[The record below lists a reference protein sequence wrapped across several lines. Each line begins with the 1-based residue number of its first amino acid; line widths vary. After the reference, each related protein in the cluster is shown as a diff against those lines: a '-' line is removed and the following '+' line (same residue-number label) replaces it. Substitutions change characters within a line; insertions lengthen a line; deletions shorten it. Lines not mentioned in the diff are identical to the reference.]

1 MEAKRYVGID
11 VGKATMMVRILF
23 ESDGKI
29 RVIKW
34 SGKTDDVGRGWLMKL
49 LAPNDIVGIEAG
61 EPAFTI
67 AREIEAVVGARVL
80 ALNPGRLAIIY
91 KSTKKTD
98 AEDALKL
105 ARLVM
110 RFTPEELPVVKIPS
124 GEELIDRALV
134 SEDGFLK
141 ETRTKLV
148 CRLHSVY
155 LRAGITTLG
164 RQNLKTPEKRREAMG
179 MLAGQAGH
187 LLKEA
192 QRLEVL
198 IHEIETQLEGLEE
211 EMKARLAENELA
223 PYLLS
228 VAGAGPAMAMAVI
241 AHLGDGTRFASAS
254 QVSNYVGFVPRID
267 FSGKSMRFGR
277 ITKQGCSA
285 IRRVAVQAA
294 WGLVRSKNGGPLKEK
309 YAELRERRG
318 KKIAIVA
325 IARKLV
331 ELLWTLMVKKEFY
344 KYISE
349 KDLKLKYRS
358 YKMEYKGSV
367 A

>member
-1 MEAKRYVGID
+1 MEAKRHVGID

-23 ESDGKI
+23 ESDEKVK
-29 RVIKW
+29 VIKW
-34 SGKTDDVGRGWLMKL
+34 SGKTDGAGRAWLMKL
-49 LAPNDIVGIEAG
+49 LTPNDIVGIEAG

-67 AREIEAVVGARVL
+67 AREIQAVVGARVL
-80 ALNPGRLAIIY
+80 ALNPGRLAVIY

-110 RFTPEELPVVKIPS
+110 RFTPEELPVVNIPS

-141 ETRTKLV
+141 ATRTQLV

-155 LRAGITTLG
+155 LRAGITMLG
-164 RQNLKTPEKRREAMG
+164 RSDLKTPEKRREALAL
-179 MLAGQAGH
+179 LAGRSGH
-187 LLKEA
+187 LIKEA
-192 QRLEVL
+192 QHLEV
-198 IHEIETQLEGLEE
+198 IIQEIETQLGEIEE
-211 EMKARLAENELA
+211 AMKARLAGNELA

-228 VAGAGPAMAMAVI
+228 VPGAGPAMAMAVI

-254 QVSNYVGFVPRID
+254 QVSNFVGFVPRID
-267 FSGKSMRFGR
+267 FSGKSMRFGH
-277 ITKQGCSA
+277 ITKQGCRA

-294 WGLVRSKNGGPLKEK
+294 WGLVRSKHGGPLKEK

-331 ELLWTLMVKKEFY
+331 ELLWTLMVRKEFY
-344 KYISE
+344 KYIGE
-349 KDLKLKYRS
+349 QDLKLKYRS
-358 YKMEYKGSV
+358 YKMVFKGS
-367 A
+367 AA